1 MLPLATNPTMKR
13 LAQPG
18 RYFFAIPFA
27 VFGVQYFR
35 YGHYSGGLSP
45 VPPWAPGGTAA
56 ISVLANSNAGL
67 ACLLLGLMLFL
78 WAVLLRAPRVATRRN
93 NGDEWSSAFMAQAMA
108 GASFLLPLFPART

>member
-35 YGHYSGGLSP
+35 YGYCSGGLSP
-45 VPPWAPGGTAA
+45 FLPWAHGAR
-56 ISVLANSNAGL
+56 S
-67 ACLLLGLMLFL
+67 ACLFLGLMFFL
-78 WAVLLRAPRVATRRN
+78 RTVRLHTPRVATHLN
-93 NGDEWSSAFMAQAMA
+93 NRDERSGTFIALAMA
-108 GASFLLPLFPART
+108 GAART